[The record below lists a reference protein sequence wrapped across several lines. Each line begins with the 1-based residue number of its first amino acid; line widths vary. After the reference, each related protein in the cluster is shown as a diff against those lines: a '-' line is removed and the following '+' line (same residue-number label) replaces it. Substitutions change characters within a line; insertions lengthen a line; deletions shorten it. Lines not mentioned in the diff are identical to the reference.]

1 MAQRRMF
8 SLAVVDTDRFL
19 SLPVGAQ
26 CLYFHLGMRADD
38 DGFVSSPRKIM
49 SFVACADDDF
59 MLLVAKGFVIPFQ
72 SGVCVIRDWRINN
85 YIQRDRYNPTRYLT
99 EKQTLSID
107 QTGTYFTEKDR
118 CIQPGYS
125 MDT

>member
-1 MAQRRMF
+1 
-8 SLAVVDTDRFL
+8 
-19 SLPVGAQ
+19 
-26 CLYFHLGMRADD
+26 
-38 DGFVSSPRKIM
+38 M
-49 SFVACADDDF
+49 SFVACTDDDF